1 MSPADGSDFP
11 HPPSAAQSL
20 PDCQAILLHGG
31 RALLLFEGAEAPP
44 PLAGRL
50 HQGGARSMWTAECW
64 PVTLDGV
71 ERWHGLAVLDA
82 APAADAELVGVA
94 CGSRWRFAAA
104 PRLDVAVEPL
114 ADLVRRAGANGR
126 DVFDFLVKH
135 LIAGRPADSTEARS
149 HRAFAR
155 RFLTAAADRD
165 GFIEVLAAPDTGG
178 LFVQGWSM
186 NLPAGPTILADAAE
200 DAEDIELREVEV
212 AHFGRDDIL
221 PPGSGIC
228 AFGKA
233 WEPERLAA
241 LDALFF
247 EQDGRL
253 LRLDVVP
260 GAGLLVAGERATTHV
275 AHMLPRLA
283 GPEGTLAA
291 FKRVCRPRFG
301 GVDTLSGATAP
312 IAAALDCVLQAPDGA
327 LLVIGWMLDPLRKV
341 ERVLVKSSANLY
353 ARLDAAWCALPRPDL
368 CRGFAQ
374 DPRFLSLLDER
385 DAMHGFIVH
394 APARPAQVAG
404 AQVYLELVLEDGSCL
419 FRPLTVTPLE
429 SGERLP
435 QILQSI
441 SPNEPELA
449 RIVEE
454 HLAPFLAH
462 VPPASRLPRRGG
474 AVRPLPLG
482 RQHGPRPVSAIV
494 PFRALAELHPMLAL
508 LAGAPEAE
516 MLDLTLVA
524 ARSVASDLV
533 APLGDAF
540 RFYGLQGSLLIAAD
554 HDSLAARLDLGA
566 RASAAPR
573 LLAWTPAALP
583 KGPGWL
589 ARLLAEAAALPRPGL
604 LSPALT
610 YEDGSIC
617 FAGAR
622 QDPAGNVCALSGYGA
637 ERLHRGAPRPAPTGA
652 AEIALVDRDA
662 LARAGGFTGHL
673 FGDAFAHVD
682 LADRLRRAGAGTW
695 CSGAVEFWLLDDQPP
710 GARDASDRVIRLLDA
725 ALIDRRG
732 RLAAG
737 DRDA

>member
-1 MSPADGSDFP
+1 M
-11 HPPSAAQSL
+11 
-20 PDCQAILLHGG
+20 
-31 RALLLFEGAEAPP
+31 
-44 PLAGRL
+44 
-50 HQGGARSMWTAECW
+50 
-64 PVTLDGV
+64 
-71 ERWHGLAVLDA
+71 LDA
-82 APAADAELVGVA
+82 APGADAELVGVA

-135 LIAGRPADSTEARS
+135 LLAGRPADSAEARA

-165 GFIEVLAAPDTGG
+165 GFVEVLAAPDTGG

-186 NLPAGPTILADAAE
+186 NLPAGRTVLADATAE
-200 DAEDIELREVEV
+200 SDDIELREVEV
-212 AHFGRDDIL
+212 AHFSRDDIL

-233 WEPERLAA
+233 WAPERIAA

-260 GAGLLVAGERATTHV
+260 GAALLLEGERATSHV
-275 AHMLPRLA
+275 AHILPRLSA
-283 GPEGTLAA
+283 PESTVGA
-291 FKRVCRPRFG
+291 FQRVCRPRFA
-301 GVDTLSGATAP
+301 GVDSLSGATAP

-327 LLVIGWMLDPLRKV
+327 LLAIGWMLDPLHRV
-341 ERVLVKSSANLY
+341 ERVLVKSTANLY

-374 DPRFLSLLDER
+374 DPRFASLLDER

-394 APARPAQVAG
+394 APALPAQVEG
-404 AQVYLELVLEDGSCL
+404 AQVYLELVLDDATCL
-419 FRPLTVTPLE
+419 FRPLTVAPLE

-435 QILQSI
+435 QLLQSI
-441 SPNEPELA
+441 SPDDPELA

-462 VPPASRLPRRGG
+462 VPPASRAPRRGG
-474 AVRPLPLG
+474 AVRPIPLG
-482 RQHGPRPVSAIV
+482 AREAGARAVSAIV
-494 PFRALAELHPMLAL
+494 PFRALAELQPVLAL
-508 LAGAPEAE
+508 LAGTPEAD
-516 MLDLTLVA
+516 MLELTLVA
-524 ARSVASDLV
+524 ARGVAAEL
-533 APLGDAF
+533 ATPLRDAF
-540 RFYGLQGSLLIAAD
+540 RFYGLQGSLVIAAE
-554 HDSLAARLDLGA
+554 HESLAARLDLGA
-566 RASAAPR
+566 RASPGAK
-573 LLAWTPAALP
+573 LLAWSPAALP

-589 ARLLAEAAALPRPGL
+589 ARLLAEAEALPRPGL
-604 LSPALT
+604 ISPALT

-622 QDPAGNVCALSGYGA
+622 QDPAANVCALSGYAA

-662 LARAGGFTGHL
+662 LMRAGGFSGQL
-673 FGDAFAHVD
+673 FGDGFAHVD

-695 CSGAVEFWLLDDQPP
+695 CSGAVEFWLLDDQPA
-710 GARDASDRVIRLLDA
+710 GAREPSDRVIRLLDA

-732 RLAAG
+732 RLLPG
-737 DRDA
+737 DRHP